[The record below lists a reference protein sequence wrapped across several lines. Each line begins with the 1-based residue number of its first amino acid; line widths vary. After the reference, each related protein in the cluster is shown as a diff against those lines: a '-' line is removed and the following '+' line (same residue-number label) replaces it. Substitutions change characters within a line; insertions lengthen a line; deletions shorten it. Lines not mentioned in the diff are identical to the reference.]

1 MNSSSLFVEISGIQT
16 HFIKLGE
23 GSPLLLLH
31 GWGSSAQLMLPLATK
46 LAQKNTCY
54 VLDFPGFGKSRT
66 PATAWDVSAYAHFT
80 QQFVEQVIG
89 EKTALLAHSFGG
101 RITLKLLEQSWSSA
115 WISKVLLTGGAG
127 MKPRR
132 TWRFY
137 YRKYLAK
144 ALKAPF
150 LILPKSMQEKG
161 LTRLRS
167 TELWKSLGSSDY
179 KQLEGVMREIF
190 VKTVSE
196 YLEKTLPNISHEV
209 FLLWGKNDDDTPW
222 YQAERLQSGI
232 KNSAL
237 VGIDDAGHYAFLD
250 QPTTFYAIA
259 DAYFHPQV

>member
-1 MNSSSLFVEISGIQT
+1 MNSSSQFVDISGVQT
-16 HFIKLGE
+16 HYIKLGE
-23 GSPLLLLH
+23 GSPLLILH
-31 GWGSSAQLMLPLATK
+31 GWGSSAQVMLSLASK

-54 VLDFPGFGKSRT
+54 VLDFPGFGKTSL
-66 PATAWDVSAYAHFT
+66 PETAWDVSAYALFT

-101 RITLKLLEQSWSSA
+101 RVTLKLLEQSWSSR
-115 WISKVLLTGGAG
+115 WISKVLITGGAG

-144 ALKAPF
+144 ILKAPF
-150 LILPKSMQEKG
+150 LILPKSLREKG
-161 LTRLRS
+161 LAKLRS
-167 TELWKSLGSSDY
+167 TDLWKSLGSSDY
-179 KQLEGVMREIF
+179 KQLDGVMREIF

-209 FLLWGKNDDDTPW
+209 FLLWGKNDDATPW
-222 YQAERLQSGI
+222 YQAERLKNGI

-237 VGIDDAGHYAFLD
+237 VGIENAGHYAFLD
-250 QPTTFYAIA
+250 QPNTFYAIA
-259 DAYFHPQV
+259 DAYFHPKN